1 MAIILFIKIYN
12 LTDRKFIK
20 GANMNNLEKLREA
33 MEKENIDYYIIPS
46 SDSHQSE
53 YVAEHF
59 KGREFISGFT
69 GSAGV
74 LLVGLK
80 ESFLWTDGRYFI
92 QAERELNGSGIS
104 LMKMRTP
111 GYPTIEEWIKKNI
124 KSEKTLGF
132 DGRLFSVNQYKGFL
146 DISKENNF
154 SINMDN
160 DLLKNIWEARSELPK
175 SKIFLHEEVYSGK
188 YASEKLQE
196 VRKHMKEK
204 DAKNYIISSLDDIAW
219 LCNIRGNDVKF
230 NPVALSYVLINENYA
245 NLYINNDKIDDN
257 TKEKLKNEGFEIY
270 EYDEIEEHVKLIE
283 DTTIIDPN
291 KLNAK
296 IYSCL
301 SSDVKI
307 INEMNITTKLKA
319 IKNEVEIANTEKS
332 QVRDGVAMVKFIKW
346 LKDTLGKEKITEISA
361 SKKLTEFRSK
371 GENYKGD
378 SFGTIAGYKEHAA
391 MMHYSATEA
400 TDYELKQE
408 GMFLVDSGGQ
418 YLDGTTDITRTF
430 ILGNITEEEK
440 RDFTLVL
447 KGHIALSTAKFLN
460 GTTGVNLDILAR
472 RPLWNYGIDYKCGT
486 GHGVGYFLNVHEGP
500 QGIRPEGNLTVLKPG
515 MIITNEPGVYK
526 EGKHGIRIEN
536 TLLVVKDIN
545 SEEFGEFYKFK
556 TISYCPIDLNG
567 VVVEMLTNEERDWLN
582 NYHKI
587 VFEKLSPYLNDE
599 EIEFLKVQTRE
610 I

>member
-12 LTDRKFIK
+12 LTDLKFIK

-80 ESFLWTDGRYFI
+80 EAFLWTDGRYFI

-124 KSEKTLGF
+124 KSKKTLGF

-160 DLLKNIWEARSELPK
+160 DLLKNIWEARPELPK

-245 NLYINNDKIDDN
+245 NLYINNAKIDDN

-283 DTTIIDPN
+283 DRTIIDPN

-301 SSDVKI
+301 SSDVKV

-346 LKDTLGKEKITEISA
+346 LKDNLGKEKITEISA

-400 TDYELKQE
+400 TDYEIKQE

-447 KGHIALSTAKFLN
+447 KGHIALSTAKFLK

-500 QGIRPEGNLTVLKPG
+500 QGIRPEGNSTVLKPG

-567 VVVEMLTNEERDWLN
+567 VVIEMLTNEERDWLN

>member
-12 LTDRKFIK
+12 LTDLKFIK

-74 LLVGLK
+74 LLIGLK
-80 ESFLWTDGRYFI
+80 EAFLWTDGRYFI

-104 LMKMRTP
+104 LMKMRMP

-124 KSEKTLGF
+124 KTEKTLGF

-160 DLLKNIWEARSELPK
+160 DLLKNIWEARPELPK

-196 VRKHMKEK
+196 VRKHIKEK

-447 KGHIALSTAKFLN
+447 KGHIALSTAKFLK

-500 QGIRPEGNLTVLKPG
+500 QGIRPEGNSTVLKPG

-567 VVVEMLTNEERDWLN
+567 VVIEMLTNEERDWLN

>member
-12 LTDRKFIK
+12 LTDLKFIK

-33 MEKENIDYYIIPS
+33 MEEENIDYYIIPS

-80 ESFLWTDGRYFI
+80 EAFLWTDGRYFI

-124 KSEKTLGF
+124 KTEKTLGF
-132 DGRLFSVNQYKGFL
+132 DGRLFSVNQYKVFL

-160 DLLKNIWEARSELPK
+160 DLLKNIWEARPELPK

-196 VRKHMKEK
+196 VRKHIKEK

-447 KGHIALSTAKFLN
+447 KGHIALSTAKFLK

-500 QGIRPEGNLTVLKPG
+500 QGIRPEGNSTVLKPG

-567 VVVEMLTNEERDWLN
+567 VVIEMLTNEERDWLN

>member
-80 ESFLWTDGRYFI
+80 EAFLWTDGRYFI

-124 KSEKTLGF
+124 KTEKTLGF

-160 DLLKNIWEARSELPK
+160 DLLKNIWEARPELPK

-196 VRKHMKEK
+196 VRKHIKEK

-447 KGHIALSTAKFLN
+447 KGHIALSTAKFLK

-500 QGIRPEGNLTVLKPG
+500 QGIRPEGNSTVLKPG

-567 VVVEMLTNEERDWLN
+567 VVIEMLTNEERDWLN